1 MRTLLGILCLAL
13 LCIGTMA
20 QNPVTS
26 SQAMGIN
33 LNASG
38 EYYSWSEVQSNVNGS
53 PYLTDEFHSG
63 MIYWN
68 RMWNEGI
75 DLRYNIYLGKFEAKR
90 ESGII
95 VIDPIKNSIDT
106 LKYKEEVFVKKYLEV
121 GKDKLVV
128 YLSLLGQQNGYA
140 LYKQY
145 RIRLTE
151 AVTDTDVYHEA
162 KPAEYKS
169 QTPVYY
175 VFRGNEH
182 WEVKGSKSLAE
193 IFKIDAKVVKSY
205 LKEHKY
211 KLSKEKHLVDTVLYF
226 SSSINPS

>member
-1 MRTLLGILCLAL
+1 MKTLLGILCLPL
-13 LCIGTMA
+13 LCLGTMA

-26 SQAMGIN
+26 TQAVGNN

-38 EYYSWSEVQSNVNGS
+38 EYYSWSKGQSNIKGS

-106 LKYKEEVFVKKYLEV
+106 L
-121 GKDKLVV
+121 
-128 YLSLLGQQNGYA
+128 
-140 LYKQY
+140 
-145 RIRLTE
+145 
-151 AVTDTDVYHEA
+151 
-162 KPAEYKS
+162 
-169 QTPVYY
+169 
-175 VFRGNEH
+175 
-182 WEVKGSKSLAE
+182 
-193 IFKIDAKVVKSY
+193 
-205 LKEHKY
+205 
-211 KLSKEKHLVDTVLYF
+211 
-226 SSSINPS
+226 